1 MQVNPPPLAGA
12 TNPRKKRCFVT
23 TSIQNRQK
31 TLQITGFCANCVQ
44 KKHPKTTPK
53 STPQPP
59 NFDECFGKSI
69 QRVFSQLSFFNSLF
83 DRFLRKSPCYGAILG
98 WRFKKKQTQK
108 KTQKC
113 TPETSQARGE
123 SDKNQFQK
131 STQIVQPTI
140 QRGTPEPSQ
149 ERWGERRFWFQKST
163 N

>member
-1 MQVNPPPLAGA
+1 MWNSVAEICRNLQNTADRLCCRPPPSPSVANHRRPYPTIANHPPTLA
-12 TNPRKKRCFVT
+12 NHRKKRCFVT

-31 TLQITGFCANCVQ
+31 TLQITWFCANCVQ

-98 WRFKKKQTQK
+98 WRFKTKQTQK
-108 KTQKC
+108 QTQKC
-113 TPETSQARGE
+113 TPETSQAIG
-123 SDKNQFQK
+123 
-131 STQIVQPTI
+131 
-140 QRGTPEPSQ
+140 
-149 ERWGERRFWFQKST
+149 GER
-163 N
+163 